1 MWGAYRTTVYVNS
14 SPTTGG
20 YVYVGS
26 SNDCGESSCTKT
38 SDDAVQGKDGFKTS
52 GSFTWYFCHKANA
65 NYVFKGWSTDQN
77 ANTGEGASSNP
88 WSKSLNA
95 TISASSITG
104 GNSYTYYAIFARMT
118 ANQSSLDFGSTVQ
131 GIDNT
136 KEVKLTTVHAGEVSI
151 SLENNNGAFSLTG
164 DVTGY
169 NSITTEEVKTITVH
183 YNPSVPGKHSATLK
197 ITGSNGMT
205 TINIPLV
212 GESKYTATM
221 SWKEGTNIMNLYETL
236 SAEALT
242 CSDPTR
248 AITFTSSDSS
258 IIDIVEGVPVAI
270 AVGSATITAIQAE
283 NAEFYQTTAAQEIT
297 VTSKQ
302 KQILDW
308 TDKLSFKFEGT
319 PFVQELTAQAQ
330 TELTYSLSDVKD
342 NCVSLEGNV
351 LTIKAAGT
359 AYVTAT
365 AVETDEF
372 VGVSMTRKIIIRDA
386 NASCETFIYGP
397 SAEYEFDLGWNAASH
412 QTKTKE
418 IDFGGQEPRYVNFDY
433 KGKSHNVIIEYYNGT
448 LRIDQYVNGGWQE
461 VKNLGTPTK
470 NGNYTNTGNISLN
483 RKATKMRVRAEDG
496 MGYMYFKDCVVT
508 LAKYLESSTDALQFD
523 AQVGVSQTKTFNIS
537 YSDVQGPIEITSSN
551 SNILSF
557 SQNAIEAD
565 CEQHGTVQITVTL
578 NSTAVIDQIA
588 ETITIS
594 NGVEAPLTIAVSGS
608 VTKRGQEILWNDAT
622 TYYAIENPTLTA
634 TATSELPITYTSGNT
649 ELAQVVNDNQLA
661 FYSAGTVDIT
671 ATQEGND
678 LYKAAS
684 MTKTFTINI
693 VPTQI
698 VTAPALPDSV
708 VLGTTLEEL
717 ILEGG
722 KAQNTVNQG
731 EVVGS
736 FAITEGDL
744 STLGENQLTITFTPS
759 NTNIY
764 TPSSTTITLKVVS
777 EIVPLNRTLIWEAA
791 AENTVYTIDTVLLS
805 AKVVDDNNAPAGEVA
820 FAIAP
825 TSTEG
830 CGQLVDTTLTFA
842 KAGQVTINATVAD
855 DPVYVSIEPISKVW
869 NVVITP
875 TEITTAPTT
884 TAEVVMGT
892 TIEDLVLEG
901 GAAQN
906 TITNK
911 PVEGTFAIT
920 DGDLST
926 VGTHDLTVTF
936 TPNNTDMYA
945 TATTTIQVTVSLLNR
960 TLVWEAAEENT
971 VYTID
976 TVVLN
981 AKVVDDNNAPAGEV
995 AFALAETSTEGC
1007 GQLVDTTLTFAKA
1020 GQVTINATVADD
1032 PVYVSIEPV
1041 SKVWNVVITPT
1052 EITTA
1057 PTTTAEV
1064 VMGTT
1069 LADLVLEGGAAQN
1082 TITNK
1087 PVEGTFAITDGD
1099 LSTVGT
1105 HDLTVTFTPNN
1116 TYMYA
1121 TATTTISISVI
1132 VVLQPTELTWAT
1144 APDTIYVETETAFF
1158 EASSNREGDIIYTIV
1173 QDSDVVSLDI
1183 DVPGLVT
1190 ILTTGTFTIQ
1200 ASQAATDV
1208 YEAATIEKTVEV
1220 KKMSSP
1226 TELQNN
1232 AATSNAKKVIINN
1245 QIVILRE
1252 DGIYSITGQKIR

>member
-1 MWGAYRTTVYVNS
+1 MWGSTNVGGVY
-14 SPTTGG
+14 
-20 YVYVGS
+20 YVYYNASEFSVS
-26 SNDCGESSCTKT
+26 SWGESSEMSLSDTDAADSISFQASKNMGTAVDPLIVYQLVNGSWGEVTRIKVGDIAKDKFKSFGPFALNRAATKIKFKGGSYTRTIKDLKVTMAQYIENPSATAVDCGTGALHVTT
-38 SDDAVQGKDGFKTS
+38 SQ
-52 GSFTWYFCHKANA
+52 SFTITWCNVPAMNLEIQGDSNGEFAWSIENNA
-65 NYVFKGWSTDQN
+65 EPGQR
-77 ANTGEGASSNP
+77 NT
-88 WSKSLNA
+88 A
-95 TISASSITG
+95 TVTV
-104 GNSYTYYAIFARMT
+104 T
-118 ANQSSLDFGSTVQ
+118 ANNKT
-131 GIDNT
+131 
-136 KEVKLTTVHAGEVSI
+136 AGQH
-151 SLENNNGAFSLTG
+151 N
-164 DVTGY
+164 
-169 NSITTEEVKTITVH
+169 
-183 YNPSVPGKHSATLK
+183 ATLK
-197 ITGSNGMT
+197 ITDSFNNYSQSISLSAT
-205 TINIPLV
+205 TN
-212 GESKYTATM
+212 KQTATM

-258 IIDIVEGVPVAI
+258 IIDIMDGVPVAI

-397 SAEYEFDLGWNAASH
+397 SAEHEFDLGWNAANH

-461 VKNLGTPTK
+461 VKNLGTPKK

-523 AQVGVSQTKTFNIS
+523 AQVGVSQTKTFNVS

-578 NSTAVIDQIA
+578 NSTEVIDQIA

-594 NGVEAPLTIAVSGS
+594 NGVEAPLTIAVSGT
-608 VTKRGQEILWNDAT
+608 VAKRGQEILWNDAT
-622 TYYAIENPTLTA
+622 TYYAIETPSLSA
-634 TATSELPITYTSGNT
+634 TATSELPITYTSSNT
-649 ELAQVVNDNQLA
+649 EIAQVINGNQLE
-661 FYSAGTVDIT
+661 FYAAGTVEIT
-671 ATQEGND
+671 ANQEGND
-678 LYKAAS
+678 LYNAAS
-684 MTKTFTINI
+684 SSKTLTIHI
-693 VPTQI
+693 VPTEI
-698 VTAPALPDSV
+698 VTVPVLPDSV
-708 VLGTTLEEL
+708 LMGTTIEQLV
-717 ILEGG
+717 LEGG
-722 KAQNTVNQG
+722 KAQNTFNQE
-731 EVVGS
+731 EVEGS

-744 STLGENQLTITFTPS
+744 STVGEHQLTVTFTPA
-759 NTNIY
+759 NANIY
-764 TPSSTTITLKVVS
+764 TSSTTTITIKVVE
-777 EIVPLNRTLIWEAA
+777 EIAPLNRSLIWEAA
-791 AENTVYTIDTVLLS
+791 A
-805 AKVVDDNNAPAGEVA
+805 
-820 FAIAP
+820 
-825 TSTEG
+825 
-830 CGQLVDTTLTFA
+830 
-842 KAGQVTINATVAD
+842 
-855 DPVYVSIEPISKVW
+855 
-869 NVVITP
+869 
-875 TEITTAPTT
+875 
-884 TAEVVMGT
+884 
-892 TIEDLVLEG
+892 
-901 GAAQN
+901 
-906 TITNK
+906 
-911 PVEGTFAIT
+911 
-920 DGDLST
+920 
-926 VGTHDLTVTF
+926 
-936 TPNNTDMYA
+936 
-945 TATTTIQVTVSLLNR
+945 
-960 TLVWEAAEENT
+960 ENT

-981 AKVVDDNNAPAGEV
+981 AKVVDDNNALAGEV
-995 AFALAETSTEGC
+995 AFAIAPTSTEGC

-1057 PTTTAEV
+1057 PTTMAEV
-1064 VMGTT
+1064 VMGTALT
-1069 LADLVLEGGAAQN
+1069 DLTLEGGAAQN

-1099 LSTVGT
+1099 LSTVGS

-1116 TYMYA
+1116 TDMYA

-1132 VVLQPTELTWAT
+1132 VVLQPTVLTWT
-1144 APDTIYVETETAFF
+1144 VAPETIYLENETELF
-1158 EASSNREGDIIYTIV
+1158 EATSNREGEIV
-1173 QDSDVVSLDI
+1173 YSIEQDEEIVLLDYN
-1183 DVPGLVT
+1183 VPGMIYLQA
-1190 ILTTGTFTIQ
+1190 IGTFTIK
-1200 ASQAATDV
+1200 ATQAATDI

-1232 AATSNAKKVIINN
+1232 AATSKAKKVIINN

-1252 DGIYSITGQKIR
+1252 GGMYSITGQKIK

>member
-1 MWGAYRTTVYVNS
+1 MKKNNFIQSLKGLVLCLFLAVAGNMWGAYRTTVYVNS

-95 TISASSITG
+95 TISASSIMG

-118 ANQSSLDFGSTVQ
+118 ADQSSLDFGSTVQ

-136 KEVKLTTVHAGEVSI
+136 KEVKLTTVHAGGVSI
-151 SLENNNGAFSLTG
+151 SLENNNGAFSLTD

-212 GESKYTATM
+212 GESKYTATI
-221 SWKEGTNIMNLYETL
+221 SWKEGTNIMNLYESL

-258 IIDIVEGVPVAI
+258 IIDIVEGVPTAK

-283 NAEFYQTTAAQEIT
+283 TAEFYQTTAAQEIT

-302 KQILDW
+302 KQLIEW
-308 TDKLSFKFEGT
+308 TDKLSFKFEGSSFT
-319 PFVQELTAQAQ
+319 QELTAQAQ

-386 NASCETFIYGP
+386 NASCETIIYGP

-461 VKNLGTPTK
+461 VKNLGTPKK

-508 LAKYLESSTDALQFD
+508 LAKYLETSTDALQFD
-523 AQVGVSQTKTFNIS
+523 AQVGVSATKTFNVS

-551 SNILSF
+551 SDILSF
-557 SQNAIEAD
+557 SQSSIEAD

-578 NSTAVIDQIA
+578 NSAAEIEKIA
-588 ETITIS
+588 ETITVS
-594 NGVEAPLTIAVSGS
+594 NGVEAPLTITVSGS
-608 VTKRGQEILWNDAT
+608 VSKRAQEIIWDDET
-622 TYYAIENPTLTA
+622 TYYTLDTPTLSA
-634 TATSELPITYTSGNT
+634 TATSELPITYTSSNT
-649 ELAQVVNDNQLA
+649 EIAQVVNDNQLA
-661 FYSAGTVDIT
+661 FYTAGTVEIT
-671 ATQEGND
+671 ANQEGND

-684 MTKTFTINI
+684 LTKTFTINTI
-693 VPTQI
+693 PTQI
-698 VTAPALPDSV
+698 VTVPVLPDSV
-708 VLGTTLEEL
+708 VLGTTIEQLV
-717 ILEGG
+717 LEGG
-722 KAQNTVNQG
+722 KAQNTFNQ
-731 EVVGS
+731 EDVDGS

-744 STLGENQLTITFTPS
+744 STVGEHQLTITFTPT
-759 NTNIY
+759 NANIY
-764 TPSSTTITLKVVS
+764 ASSSTTKSIKVIEEVLPIHRS
-777 EIVPLNRTLIWEAA
+777 LVWEALE
-791 AENTVYTIDTVLLS
+791 ENTVYTIDTVL
-805 AKVVDDNNAPAGEVA
+805 
-820 FAIAP
+820 
-825 TSTEG
+825 
-830 CGQLVDTTLTFA
+830 
-842 KAGQVTINATVAD
+842 
-855 DPVYVSIEPISKVW
+855 
-869 NVVITP
+869 
-875 TEITTAPTT
+875 
-884 TAEVVMGT
+884 
-892 TIEDLVLEG
+892 
-901 GAAQN
+901 
-906 TITNK
+906 
-911 PVEGTFAIT
+911 
-920 DGDLST
+920 
-926 VGTHDLTVTF
+926 
-936 TPNNTDMYA
+936 
-945 TATTTIQVTVSLLNR
+945 
-960 TLVWEAAEENT
+960 
-971 VYTID
+971 
-976 TVVLN
+976 LN

-995 AFALAETSTEGC
+995 VYEMDFFSTDDC
-1007 GQLVDTTLTFAKA
+1007 GQLVDTILTFAKA
-1020 GQVTINATVADD
+1020 GQVIIKASVADD
-1032 PVYVSIEPV
+1032 PAYVSIEPV
-1041 SKVWNVVITPT
+1041 SKTWNVEITPT
-1052 EITTA
+1052 AITTA
-1057 PTTTAEV
+1057 PTTATEV
-1064 VMGTT
+1064 PMGTEI
-1069 LADLVLEGGAAQN
+1069 ADLSLDGGAAQN
-1082 TITNK
+1082 TITNA
-1087 PVEGTFAITDGD
+1087 PVEGTFAITAGE
-1099 LSTVGT
+1099 LSTVGV
-1105 HDLTVTFTPNN
+1105 HELTVTFTPDN
-1116 TYMYA
+1116 TDMYA
-1121 TATTTISISVI
+1121 PATTTISVTVI
-1132 VVLQPTELTWAT
+1132 VVLQPTVLTWT
-1144 APDTIYVETETAFF
+1144 VAPETIYLENGTELF
-1158 EASSNREGDIIYTIV
+1158 EATSNREGEIIYSIEQDEEIV
-1173 QDSDVVSLDI
+1173 QLDY
-1183 DVPGLVT
+1183 DVPGKIYLQA
-1190 ILTTGTFTIQ
+1190 IGTFTIKATQ
-1200 ASQAATDV
+1200 EATDT

-1220 KKMSSP
+1220 KKMYSP

-1232 AATSNAKKVIINN
+1232 AATSNAKKVMINN

-1252 DGIYSITGQKIR
+1252 DGMYSITGQKIR